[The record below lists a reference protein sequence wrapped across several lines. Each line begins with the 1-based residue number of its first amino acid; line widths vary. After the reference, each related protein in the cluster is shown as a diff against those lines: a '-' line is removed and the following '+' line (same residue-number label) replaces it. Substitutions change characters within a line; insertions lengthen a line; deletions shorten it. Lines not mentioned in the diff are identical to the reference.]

1 MKSLKSF
8 FLITAVILFSFSG
21 FFLSTAFGISVTP
34 ISPSGKKVTGDQWLF
49 VIGINTYI
57 EWPRLKTAANDARS
71 VKKALLSRYHFD
83 NEHLIEL
90 YDEEATRANIIGKLR
105 FLAQNL
111 KKDDSLFLFY
121 AGHGY
126 LDPITKSGSWI
137 PVESGTKDVSAWI
150 SNNYIKDYLKS
161 DAIKAKHI
169 LLVSDSCFSGDFFR
183 GHRGKLPEVTDEVIR
198 RSYKLTSRQAI
209 TSGGLE
215 PVTDSGFANNS
226 VFTHFL
232 VKALENN
239 QSPFL
244 VPSQFFTDIKAGVAE
259 NAEQFP
265 QFGSL
270 HNTGG
275 QQGGEFVFF
284 LKQNARLD
292 NLSRLEAQKQSEYE
306 RLKKME
312 RQADTAQK
320 KEAKEIALREQEL
333 SELDKKISAMKK
345 RLGSSEV
352 KTDDSLD
359 TMLAMV
365 KQKEEQAKRLE
376 LLRKQKKAEQIKRE
390 AEIAQLKIEREEKI
404 IIALETEINKY
415 KEIISSEY
423 GKSLKKSAWQV
434 LIAKCP
440 PGWADGV
447 EEGDCMLLLRNPLQR
462 DGTWKDPVTGMEFVR
477 VPGGCYQMGSNSSDS
492 YANEKPVHGVC
503 LDGFWMGKYEVTQGQ
518 WKKIMGSNPSKF
530 QSGEDFPVEQVSWN
544 DAQQYISKLKQ
555 LSGNSFFL
563 PTEAQWE
570 YAARSGGRDQIYAG
584 GNDIDR
590 VAWYN
595 SNSGNKTHRVGIKA
609 PNGLGIYDMS
619 GNVWEWWEDE
629 YDKNAYSKHDRNN
642 PVVTSGGISRVL
654 RGGSWNFNP
663 GNVRAAIRGRNSAD
677 HRNSN
682 MGFRLCLSRVRQ

>member
-244 VPSQFFTDIKAGVAE
+244 VPSQFFTDIKA
-259 NAEQFP
+259 
-265 QFGSL
+265 
-270 HNTGG
+270 
-275 QQGGEFVFF
+275 FF
-284 LKQNARLD
+284 L
-292 NLSRLEAQKQSEYE
+292 
-306 RLKKME
+306 
-312 RQADTAQK
+312 
-320 KEAKEIALREQEL
+320 
-333 SELDKKISAMKK
+333 
-345 RLGSSEV
+345 
-352 KTDDSLD
+352 
-359 TMLAMV
+359 
-365 KQKEEQAKRLE
+365 
-376 LLRKQKKAEQIKRE
+376 
-390 AEIAQLKIEREEKI
+390 
-404 IIALETEINKY
+404 
-415 KEIISSEY
+415 
-423 GKSLKKSAWQV
+423 
-434 LIAKCP
+434 
-440 PGWADGV
+440 
-447 EEGDCMLLLRNPLQR
+447 
-462 DGTWKDPVTGMEFVR
+462 
-477 VPGGCYQMGSNSSDS
+477 
-492 YANEKPVHGVC
+492 
-503 LDGFWMGKYEVTQGQ
+503 
-518 WKKIMGSNPSKF
+518 
-530 QSGEDFPVEQVSWN
+530 
-544 DAQQYISKLKQ
+544 
-555 LSGNSFFL
+555 
-563 PTEAQWE
+563 
-570 YAARSGGRDQIYAG
+570 
-584 GNDIDR
+584 
-590 VAWYN
+590 
-595 SNSGNKTHRVGIKA
+595 
-609 PNGLGIYDMS
+609 
-619 GNVWEWWEDE
+619 
-629 YDKNAYSKHDRNN
+629 
-642 PVVTSGGISRVL
+642 
-654 RGGSWNFNP
+654 
-663 GNVRAAIRGRNSAD
+663 
-677 HRNSN
+677 
-682 MGFRLCLSRVRQ
+682 